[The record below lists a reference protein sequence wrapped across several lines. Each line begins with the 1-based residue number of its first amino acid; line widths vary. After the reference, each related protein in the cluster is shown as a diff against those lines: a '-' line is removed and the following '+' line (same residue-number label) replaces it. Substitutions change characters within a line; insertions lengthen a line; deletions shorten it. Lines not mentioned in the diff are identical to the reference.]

1 MSIMSSEEFLK
12 KFRKPKRSKYNVAPA
27 EDRRWNGRTYDSKA
41 EMLYAIHLE
50 EQRALGVL
58 IEIVAQPRIWL
69 GVPENVYV
77 PDFLVIPAGL
87 VDPHY
92 IDVKGAETP
101 AFKKVKKL
109 WKAYGRIPLK
119 IVVQKGRSF
128 VTAEII
134 KSPNSS
140 QTPRPLPSCE

>member
-1 MSIMSSEEFLK
+1 MSDVLTTDEFLK

-27 EDRRWNGRTYDSKA
+27 EDRRWNGRAYDSKA

-77 PDFLVIPAGL
+77 PDFLVIPAEGFGEA
-87 VDPHY
+87 HY
-92 IDVKGAETP
+92 IDVKGVETQQ
-101 AFKKVKKL
+101 FKKVKKL

-128 VTAEII
+128 VTNEII
-134 KSPNSS
+134 KRG
-140 QTPRPLPSCE
+140 T